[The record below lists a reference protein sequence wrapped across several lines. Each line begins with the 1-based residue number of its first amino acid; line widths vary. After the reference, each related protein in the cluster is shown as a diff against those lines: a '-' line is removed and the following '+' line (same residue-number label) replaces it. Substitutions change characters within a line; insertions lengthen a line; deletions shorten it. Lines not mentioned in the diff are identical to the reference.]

1 MALNGSQIIARAL
14 KQQGVDDF
22 FFIMGGP
29 MLLVESECIDQG
41 LRAIGTLDAVGPV
54 DLAGRYELVDEC

>member
-1 MALNGSQIIARAL
+1 MVLNGSQIIARAL
-14 KQQGVDDF
+14 ERMGVDDF

-41 LRAIGTLDAVGPV
+41 LRAIDV
-54 DLAGRYELVDEC
+54 RHE